1 MFNNSILWNVIVV
14 NIISSFIKSSVISLP
29 LSCLHTY
36 FSVMW
41 NCFMP
46 PLVVDRRANRS
57 CLKRIDYVVVL
68 TGCLH
73 DSLYHLSYVILNS
86 SISL

>member
-1 MFNNSILWNVIVV
+1 
-14 NIISSFIKSSVISLP
+14 
-29 LSCLHTY
+29 
-36 FSVMW
+36 
-41 NCFMP
+41 MP